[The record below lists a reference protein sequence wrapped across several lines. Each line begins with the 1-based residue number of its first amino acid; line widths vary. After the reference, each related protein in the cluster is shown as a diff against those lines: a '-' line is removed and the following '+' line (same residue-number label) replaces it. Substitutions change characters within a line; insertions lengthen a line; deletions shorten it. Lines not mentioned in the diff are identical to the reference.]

1 MILSYSRGKTKATC
15 ECGAQGPNLPN
26 ADFNDWKLTETGK
39 EWIASHRPH
48 GKTAS
53 VARGGR
59 VETIEESLKKIEA
72 KRKATS
78 AEINQLAEHF
88 EKRT

>member
-1 MILSYSRGKTKATC
+1 MILSYAKGRTKASC

-26 ADFNDWKLTETGK
+26 ADFNAWKLTEEGK
-39 EWIASHRPH
+39 VWISTHRPH

-78 AEINQLAEHF
+78 TEINELAEHF
-88 EKRT
+88 ERRT